1 MIRNAVLN
9 AQAAEP
15 AVCQV
20 DLDLAAQHPLRA
32 DRKYVADDKHPDH
45 ELRIDRGPAHLG
57 IIGRELPMYPRQN
70 VPTTDQGPQ
79 QSRERGDRPEQPHQ
93 DGMNK
98 TAVLDYGSAAPSSS
112 APTADGLRATESPF
126 ATILNGLLQQNL
138 P

>member
-57 IIGRELPMYPRQN
+57 IIGRELPMHPRQIKDRSN
-70 VPTTDQGPQ
+70 LANEVIVRNNLIKMELIKQLSLIVVQPPHHRPPPQ
-79 QSRERGDRPEQPHQ
+79 Q
-93 DGMNK
+93 N
-98 TAVLDYGSAAPSSS
+98 
-112 APTADGLRATESPF
+112 GLRATESLF
-126 ATILNGLLQQNL
+126 AAILNGLLQQNRY
-138 P
+138 PADSR